1 MNRLFAASF
10 TLVLA
15 ITLQPVAARESVAL
29 LARPGTELDAT
40 ARQLTANELAQA
52 AQNGDAPLV
61 LIGEARL
68 GGAKDRSALFIQ
80 LQSARECGSAGCST
94 SVYVRS
100 KNKWRLVLDSV
111 AGPVSVDT
119 ARHGG
124 MHDLIVDRN
133 HRWIWQN
140 DSYTDTKPAAKGN
153 LELRQKR

>member
-1 MNRLFAASF
+1 MIVPFAVSF

-15 ITLQPVAARESVAL
+15 VMAQPVEARENVAL
-29 LARPGTELDAT
+29 LARPATKLDAT
-40 ARQLTANELAQA
+40 ARQLTADELARA
-52 AQNGDAPLV
+52 ARNGDAPLV

-68 GGAKDRSALFIQ
+68 GGAKDRTALFIQ

-94 SVYVRS
+94 SVYVWS
-100 KNKWRLVLDSV
+100 KDKWRMVLDSV
-111 AGPVSVDT
+111 AGPISVDT

-140 DSYTDTKPAAKGN
+140 DSYVDTRPAPKVD
-153 LELRQKR
+153 LRLRQK